1 MCENQSCEISVCTLR
16 HPKICRYFRDFGRCK
31 FSEWCHFRHVENI
44 QSFDNSEISTLKM
57 RISDIEKIIQEKDE
71 AIKHLSNQFETLKQE
86 LTKPQDQLDLDQL
99 EMILTEHEKKHKD
112 LEIKIDTLEK
122 IVGDVSKRLKH
133 NNCETNE
140 DESEIDRTH
149 EEETDTNL
157 LETTFH
163 NPTLGFNCAQ
173 CDFVAKTERSLKT
186 HMSRKHVK
194 I

>member
-1 MCENQSCEISVCTLR
+1 M
-16 HPKICRYFRDFGRCK
+16 
-31 FSEWCHFRHVENI
+31 
-44 QSFDNSEISTLKM
+44 
-57 RISDIEKIIQEKDE
+57 EKIIQEKDE

-140 DESEIDRTH
+140 DESVIDRTH